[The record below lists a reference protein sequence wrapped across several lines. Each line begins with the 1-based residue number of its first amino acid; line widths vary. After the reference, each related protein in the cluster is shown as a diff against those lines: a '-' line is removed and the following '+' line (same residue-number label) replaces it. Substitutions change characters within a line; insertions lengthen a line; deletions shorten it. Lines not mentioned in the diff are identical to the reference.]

1 MVVMS
6 APFMIVMV
14 ILTVGLLKQLRLEPR
29 SAGRST
35 QLVAAADPHQ
45 PDAAGPPVPAAAAAG
60 ERSTDIR

>member
-1 MVVMS
+1 
-6 APFMIVMV
+6 MIVMV

-35 QLVAAADPHQ
+35 QVVPAPARHE

-60 ERSTDIR
+60 ERSSDIR

>member
-29 SAGRST
+29 SAGGST
-35 QLVAAADPHQ
+35 QLVLTPAPHQ
-45 PDAAGPPVPAAAAAG
+45 PDTVGPPLPAAAAAG
-60 ERSTDIR
+60 ERSSDIR